1 MAPVVKITLDAETFK
16 ALASSTR
23 LTVLRALD
31 QRRKTLTE
39 LARDLSL
46 NKATVHE
53 HLQLLTAA
61 DLVRK
66 RDDEGRKWIYYEL
79 TWRGEKILHPQ
90 ETTTFN
96 VLLGIS
102 MAAAGGGAGMLALA
116 LHRWSQER
124 PFQVLNEPV
133 GSDALEKGSRA
144 SPQALDES
152 VAGYDNAPA
161 AGAATTTAAQTG
173 TGGSGSSSAPPQTGS
188 GTSAPPAEGSSPPAG
203 SGGGAAG
210 GQAGVQPAFRASS
223 GNDTL
228 AQDRGSLYGLEDE
241 AQPPA
246 PEAAR
251 PPFSLDEE
259 GWLGIAL
266 AGLGLVSAMLSALL
280 WRRLRPKRFEPP
292 AGIDPAEDRRI

>member
-39 LARDLSL
+39 LARDLNL

-96 VLLGIS
+96 LLLGIS

-116 LHRWSQER
+116 IHRWAQER
-124 PFQVLNEPV
+124 PMQAVQEPV
-133 GSDALEKGSRA
+133 GSEALERGIRVGTSSDLPPGEPMAVQADSSTTGSARTETGA
-144 SPQALDES
+144 S
-152 VAGYDNAPA
+152 
-161 AGAATTTAAQTG
+161 G
-173 TGGSGSSSAPPQTGS
+173 TGSSSPPSGEQTESGGTGS
-188 GTSAPPAEGSSPPAG
+188 PTSAQPAG
-203 SGGGAAG
+203 AGG
-210 GQAGVQPAFRASS
+210 GQAGGEAGLHYFYDRD
-223 GNDTL
+223 GNATADQFAAL
-228 AQDRGSLYGLEDE
+228 RQDE
-241 AQPPA
+241 PPA
-246 PEAAR
+246 APASD
-251 PPFSLDEE
+251 PPFALDEQ
-259 GWLGIAL
+259 GWLGLAL
-266 AGLGLVSAMLSALL
+266 AGLGVLSATLATL
-280 WRRLRPKRFEPP
+280 MWRKLRPKRFVPP
-292 AGIDPAEDRRI
+292 AGVDPAEDRSL